1 MKSEHEGALAAL
13 LDGALKNFMIIQRR
27 AGGAYPSPTTT
38 PEDDS
43 LNLEGDPWPIRN
55 I

>member
-13 LDGALKNFMIIQRR
+13 LDGALKSVMITQRR
-27 AGGAYPSPTTT
+27 AGGVYHSPKTT

-43 LNLEGDPWPIRN
+43 LNLEGDSWPIRS

>member
-1 MKSEHEGALAAL
+1 MKSEHKAVLAAL
-13 LDGALKNFMIIQRR
+13 LDGALKSVIIIQRR
-27 AGGAYPSPTTT
+27 AGGAYPLPTTT
-38 PEDDS
+38 PENDS